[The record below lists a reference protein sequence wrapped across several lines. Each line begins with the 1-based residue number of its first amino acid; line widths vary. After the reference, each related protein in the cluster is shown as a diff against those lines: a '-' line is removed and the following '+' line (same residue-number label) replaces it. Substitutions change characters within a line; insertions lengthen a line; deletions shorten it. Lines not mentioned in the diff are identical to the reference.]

1 MKVAVRLFL
10 SLTLFLNPHRL
21 FAKELTLRAGELL
34 ICTLQEPNFSSAT
47 AEVGEPTVCYLYQL
61 REFGHA
67 AFPRGSYLSGRLADF
82 RDPGRLVGKGW
93 LSLQFDRLILPD
105 TDIPISARVVSVRGF
120 RVDSGGRIEGHGHAS
135 RDVFTWSIPV
145 LWPIKLLRLPARG
158 PRPALQGEVPI
169 TLRLLDDVT
178 MPCYAPGKNSPC
190 R

>member
-1 MKVAVRLFL
+1 MIRLLALAL
-10 SLTLFLNPHRL
+10 SIFSTSSAFSR
-21 FAKELTLRAGELL
+21 ELTLRAGELL

-47 AEVGEPTVCYLYQL
+47 AEVGEPTVCYVYQL

-67 AFPRGSYLSGRLADF
+67 AFPRGSDLSGRLADF

-135 RDVFTWSIPV
+135 RDAFTWSIPV

-158 PRPALQGEVPI
+158 PHPALQGEVPI